1 VKVNHPYSG
10 FVLKTFLIY
19 PTCLNACLRLKGMQR
34 QLDVA
39 TKISSRINRQAVFQ
53 YAHRF
58 QMQYS
63 KILNSDR
70 NLLYP
75 IQLYRQCF
83 IILPL
88 TFYQSVP
95 DYKNA

>member
-1 VKVNHPYSG
+1 VKVNHPYPG

-63 KILNSDR
+63 KNIELLPQPSLSD
-70 NLLYP
+70 P
-75 IQLYRQCF
+75 V
-83 IILPL
+83 
-88 TFYQSVP
+88 VP
-95 DYKNA
+95 AVFL